1 MTHSNDNINN
11 NIERIK
17 QRKKERERKERLRLI
32 AVLLGAVVVISL
44 IVFSVV
50 SLVKF
55 IQSLKPEPKPLP
67 VNLMSYNSVILENTE
82 NENFV
87 YTEALKRPV
96 KYEFDGTND
105 RLESVRAK
113 ASQKV
118 CYLTFDDG
126 PNLSITP
133 QVLDVLRKYDVK
145 ATFFVVGALVESNPD
160 VARRIFEEG
169 HLLANHSY
177 SHNYKDL
184 YSSTDSFMT
193 EIQKTEE
200 LIKGVGDTEEDYF
213 PLIRFPGG
221 SYNAGTYKEQKQII
235 KAHLNT
241 QGFYYCD
248 WNSLNG
254 DAEGARKDADG
265 LFEYFKKNTSVGKPA
280 VVLMHDAVTKQATVD
295 SLPKII
301 EYMLNNG
308 YTFLRLDENLE

>member
-1 MTHSNDNINN
+1 MEHSKDNSNK

-17 QRKKERERKERLRLI
+17 QRKKEREREERLRLV
-32 AVLLGAVVVISL
+32 AVLLGVILVISL
-44 IVFSVV
+44 VVFGIC

-67 VNLMSYNSVILENTE
+67 VSLMSYNSEILENTE

-87 YTEALKRPV
+87 YTEPVKRPV
-96 KYEFDGTND
+96 KYDFDGTND

-145 ATFFVVGALVESNPD
+145 ATFFMVGALVESNFD

-177 SHNYKDL
+177 SHNYKNL

-193 EIQKTEE
+193 EITKTEE
-200 LIKGVGDTEEDYF
+200 LIKSVGDSEEDYF
-213 PLIRFPGG
+213 PIIRFPGG
-221 SYNAGTYKEQKQII
+221 SYNAGTYKEQKQLI
-235 KAHLNT
+235 KEHLNT
-241 QGFYYCD
+241 KGYYYCD

-265 LFEYFKKNTSVGKPA
+265 LFEYFKKNTVIGKPA

-301 EYMLNNG
+301 EYMLDNG